1 MNSFI
6 DPDISLESKTH
17 RYILSTVP
25 DLEFESVTT
34 LVARFFEP
42 FDKVRIASKLVAN
55 NEKYFGLT
63 VEELIAQWDSK
74 RDHGTLVHGQIEEH
88 LRHETPA
95 TDQKALAALKWL
107 RKYRMKSELKL
118 FPEVIVYS
126 KEHKIAGTVDL
137 LVQDLTTGK
146 YELLDWKTSKSID
159 TTSFGGKVGIN
170 SITEDLL
177 DCNFNRY
184 SLQLSFYRYL
194 LEEKYGIDI
203 SDQYIVHI
211 KYDDCHGYIA
221 PYLQSHV
228 TSILKHTH

>member
-42 FDKVRIASKLVAN
+42 FDKVRIASELVAN

-88 LRHETPA
+88 LRHDTPA
-95 TDQKALAALKWL
+95 
-107 RKYRMKSELKL
+107 
-118 FPEVIVYS
+118 
-126 KEHKIAGTVDL
+126 
-137 LVQDLTTGK
+137 
-146 YELLDWKTSKSID
+146 
-159 TTSFGGKVGIN
+159 
-170 SITEDLL
+170 
-177 DCNFNRY
+177 
-184 SLQLSFYRYL
+184 
-194 LEEKYGIDI
+194 
-203 SDQYIVHI
+203 SDQ
-211 KYDDCHGYIA
+211 
-221 PYLQSHV
+221 
-228 TSILKHTH
+228 